1 VVGFGFAFVGF
12 DVGFSTFNYLKHVSI
27 DGLKIG
33 GSFVR
38 EIECI
43 VVNLWQK
50 TFIGQIRE

>member
-1 VVGFGFAFVGF
+1 MVGFGFAFVGF

-38 EIECI
+38 EIACI